1 MAEKLPRGGMG
12 GYVGEGLRE
21 EAVNRRNLSM
31 GARNRTYFIPSAARD
46 LARGVPVHRA
56 QGPSLRSG

>member
-46 LARGVPVHRA
+46 LRGVPVPA